1 MESKEK
7 LFKHLVEEQQER
19 IRSVCRYFSK
29 NTADQQDLF
38 QEILINTW
46 NGLDAFRGDSKPGT
60 WMYRVA
66 VNTALGF
73 AGKERKRLQF
83 SVSLETPALRTF
95 AEEEEFSVEERREK
109 MLEEMEKHIN
119 QLSVIDKILVS
130 LMLQDLS
137 YREIADIVGI
147 TEPNVRVKIHRIKSE
162 LQQSLKMKSHE
173 MSPDSSGR
181 IPSVSRNIPNER
193 NNLNR

>member
-1 MESKEK
+1 MSDKAEQ
-7 LFKHLVEEQQER
+7 FKQLVEEQQER
-19 IRSVCRYFSK
+19 IRGVCRYFFR
-29 NTADQQDLF
+29 NAADQQDLF

-46 NGLDAFRGDSKPGT
+46 NGLDSFRGDAKPGT
-60 WMYRVA
+60 WMYRIA

-73 AGKERKRLQF
+73 EGKERKWLQI
-83 SVSLETPALRTF
+83 SVSLEPPALRTF
-95 AEEEEFSVEERREK
+95 SDDQEPSEEEDREK
-109 MLEEMEKHIN
+109 MLEELEKTIN

-162 LQQSLKMKSHE
+162 LKQSLKSESHEISMHKTSTKSH
-173 MSPDSSGR
+173 D
-181 IPSVSRNIPNER
+181 
-193 NNLNR
+193 

>member
-1 MESKEK
+1 MSDKAEQFK
-7 LFKHLVEEQQER
+7 LLVEEQQER

-29 NTADQQDLF
+29 NAADQQDLF

-46 NGLDAFRGDSKPGT
+46 NGLDSFRGDSKPGT

-66 VNTALGF
+66 INTALGF
-73 AGKERKRLQF
+73 AGKAKKRLQF
-83 SVSLETPALRTF
+83 SVSLDTPALKTF
-95 AEEEEFSVEERREK
+95 AEEEEISLEEGREK
-109 MLEEMEKHIN
+109 MLEELEMYIN

-147 TEPNVRVKIHRIKSE
+147 TEPNVRVKIHRIKNE
-162 LQQSLKMKSHE
+162 LKQSMKFESHE
-173 MSPDSSGR
+173 MSMF
-181 IPSVSRNIPNER
+181 NKHQMK
-193 NNLNR
+193 